1 MKKIIFLTVSL
12 CFSVGLFAQD
22 IIITKYNERIEAK
35 VLEINKIDVK
45 YELFD
50 FKNDTYSDT
59 VYLIYKSEVKLIVY
73 QNGMVEYFDNDD
85 KENVVDKSDVV
96 TEQPDVVEQPQPA
109 KVFRNVIR
117 LNPFVTIYSA
127 AALGAFDIDLH
138 YAYYVSSKVAIPVEV
153 EVYVGERFGN
163 AGCAVLSGIEVVSAK
178 YRPKSGFFAD
188 VLSGFVVAGGEVG
201 FAANA
206 NIGYQFISSRGFA
219 FNVAGGPKYD
229 TITGKILPRLM
240 INFGIAF

>member
-1 MKKIIFLTVSL
+1 MKKIIFLTLSL

-117 LNPFVTIYSA
+117 MNAFATIQAA

-138 YAYYVSSKVAIPVEV
+138 YAYYVSSKLAIPVEV
-153 EVYVGERFGN
+153 EVFAGGGGETGF
-163 AGCAVLSGIEVVSAK
+163 AILSGIESVTGRRSQ
-178 YRPKSGFFAD
+178 KSGFFAD
-188 VLSGFVVAGGEVG
+188 VLMGLVVADGAG

-206 NIGYQFISSRGFA
+206 NVGFQAITRRGFA
-219 FNVAGGPKYD
+219 FNIAGGPMYN
-229 TITGKILPRLM
+229 TITGKFNLRLM